1 MQSSLIDVVVPAAGV
16 GKRMQLNI
24 PKQYA
29 LIHSATVLEH
39 TVKALMRCE
48 RVGRIIVGVSDT
60 DEYFDSLNFD
70 SQRVI
75 KGPGGKE
82 RSDTVRECL
91 ALCTTEYVM
100 VHDAA
105 RPLILKEDLDKLC
118 LKADGKTQGAI
129 LACAV
134 TDTIKLV
141 EDGKIVKTV
150 PRKNLFRA
158 YTPQLCRL
166 DLLKQSLNYAFENN
180 LAITDD
186 ASALELSGFVVE
198 IVEGSADNF
207 KLTTREDLNMA
218 RLLIKE

>member
-48 RVGRIIVGVSDT
+48 HVGRIIVGVSDT

-70 SQRVI
+70 RQRVI

-105 RPLILKEDLDKLC
+105 SSIPL
-118 LKADGKTQGAI
+118 A
-129 LACAV
+129 
-134 TDTIKLV
+134 
-141 EDGKIVKTV
+141 
-150 PRKNLFRA
+150 
-158 YTPQLCRL
+158 
-166 DLLKQSLNYAFENN
+166 
-180 LAITDD
+180 
-186 ASALELSGFVVE
+186 
-198 IVEGSADNF
+198 
-207 KLTTREDLNMA
+207 
-218 RLLIKE
+218 